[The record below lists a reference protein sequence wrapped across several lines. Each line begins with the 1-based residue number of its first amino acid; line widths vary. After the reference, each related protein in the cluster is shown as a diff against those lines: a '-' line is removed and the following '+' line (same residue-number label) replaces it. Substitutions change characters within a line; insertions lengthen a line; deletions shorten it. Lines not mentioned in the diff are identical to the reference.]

1 MLNKFKSNRQ
11 SQQQS
16 EYSSQYPSPQ
26 VGMPQ
31 QQLPPGM
38 PTLSQIGSPLMLD
51 DGNTI
56 TNGARNFFRNSFRN
70 SAMSNRMANS
80 NQQQNVPQTPL
91 QQHIGSP
98 NLPKGMPGS
107 QEPFRINYD
116 RIPPNAGGAA
126 IESSGFSSSESS
138 SHEQNY
144 NSPINSDFNES
155 SVSLSTYNMPSL
167 DTGSSIDA
175 RNSFYRGAGGSMV
188 GGSVMDDIRSMYLPN
203 GEEMEMDEYRAAN
216 GEPGTPTSGDMNAV
230 QYRDLCWQNVITK
243 VAKSIVILKF
253 SKIHNYDTEQTGIFK
268 TLGFIVDDQSGLI
281 LTCKKIIG
289 NGPVQI
295 IAIFNNFEEVLVK
308 PLYIDP
314 THDFMILKFDVS
326 RIKFLKIQG
335 LELSPNLVKLG
346 CEFKIFSLNNNLN
359 DYDHEENNL
368 IVLNGFISRL
378 DCNAPIYGSGQFL
391 SYNDF
396 NTEYMQALTYNAF
409 KNDSK
414 DKKDQFFLTCGSPV
428 IDINGYVIALE
439 TASFINN
446 NDTSTST
453 NFLLP
458 LYRAQTILQE
468 IQEHIQSG
476 SLFKLIPCKTFEE
489 DDNYYDPSNPVVE
502 QPEDQASGVSGRRGQ
517 NLKIQHRVNINRGTI
532 QVQWVL
538 KTFNECRKLGLQT
551 LIESIAREKF
561 PDINGLL
568 VAKVVL
574 PFGPAFDKIKEGDV
588 LISVNNFDICSLIQ
602 LEEILDNSI
611 DSAISLVLQRNGENV
626 KVTLNVQDLFEIS
639 NLKFVECCGAT
650 FNDITYNLARYFV
663 LPLQGVFLNNSIGA
677 FADIGD
683 DNVIIDSIDSLEMYN
698 LNDLINVVRRIPD
711 YKKIPVTYRCIKN
724 LNEQITK
731 IITIDKHWFKL
742 FKIYQFNY
750 KTGLWDFD
758 DIGARFYLPSIPIK
772 PKVVRFN
779 HGELAAELSNVRNS
793 AEVTSILK
801 SFVKVEVSFPY
812 CVDAFPKSIKRCYG
826 LIIDNY
832 NGYVIVSRYYIPHDL
847 CDVTVIF
854 NESAYLPA
862 EVVFMHPF
870 QNYVIL
876 KYDPTLVDFEPQF
889 ESQTP
894 NFNTNNVVYLRKHQ
908 KVLFIGY
915 DNNFKLTVA
924 ETSIKDIKSSNN
936 IQVNPYNPFYKCCNL
951 ELLKVE
957 NQYVQNK
964 CNFGV
969 LCDPAS
975 GRILGLWLRF
985 SVFSSNQNVTLSTNE
1000 KPTIKFSA
1008 DHETSKRVK
1017 QASQPV
1023 DYSYNMGVDV
1033 LHVINIILHFQ
1044 AVNKPPKVRILE
1056 TEFNNVSVL
1065 KARIKGLSDER
1076 IDFIEM
1082 KSNGYGTNGK
1092 SDKRSTKLNFL
1103 EVYKLVCSD
1112 YSVPPKYDANGV
1124 LVDPTEDTSLSVDSK
1139 QLVNYNANQ
1148 DLMTLQPGDIL
1159 LSVNDNLVNRIADLD
1174 LMYYSKYLNFKVVR
1188 KERELNFK
1196 VKTQEVSN
1204 TTHVLLWSGLV
1215 LQKPHLGIKQL
1226 VHSSLN
1232 GVSNNTSTGATTTKA
1247 ITLGHNV
1254 PSSGASNDGA
1264 KHIHPG
1270 LPSGI
1275 YISDVMSGSP
1285 AELFGFESN
1294 QFITHVNDIHTPDLD
1309 SFKKVIAKISIIQ
1322 HKSTTLMMTSA
1333 LKIRVVNLT
1342 NIPSILPIQ
1351 PNYYYFP
1358 SSEFKK
1364 DAGSYQWVEH
1374 NYLDEKLFKFD
1385 RNRFE
1390 DFYAKI

>member
-1 MLNKFKSNRQ
+1 MNN
-11 SQQQS
+11 S
-16 EYSSQYPSPQ
+16 E
-26 VGMPQ
+26 
-31 QQLPPGM
+31 
-38 PTLSQIGSPLMLD
+38 
-51 DGNTI
+51 GN
-56 TNGARNFFRNSFRN
+56 NGRGFFRNSF
-70 SAMSNRMANS
+70 ANS
-80 NQQQNVPQTPL
+80 NNRTSYRNSV
-91 QQHIGSP
+91 
-98 NLPKGMPGS
+98 
-107 QEPFRINYD
+107 
-116 RIPPNAGGAA
+116 
-126 IESSGFSSSESS
+126 SSSAMPYRVNYNMLPPDFSTESTDS
-138 SHEQNY
+138 SNMNEPNY
-144 NSPINSDFNES
+144 NSPINSNFNES
-155 SVSLSTYNMPSL
+155 SVSLSTFNMPSL
-167 DTGSSIDA
+167 DSTSMNDP
-175 RNSFYRGAGGSMV
+175 RNSIYRGAGGSIA
-188 GGSVMDDIRSMYLPN
+188 GASVMDDIKSAYTYPN
-203 GEEMEMDEYRAAN
+203 GDDGEEYD
-216 GEPGTPTSGDMNAV
+216 PGTPTSGDMNAV
-230 QYRDLCWQNVITK
+230 HYRDLCWQNVITK

-253 SKIHNYDTEQTGIFK
+253 TKIHNYDTEQTGIFK
-268 TLGFIVDDQSGLI
+268 TLGFIVDDKSGLI
-281 LTCKKIIG
+281 LSCKKILG

-378 DCNAPIYGSGQFL
+378 DCNAPIYGSGNFL

-409 KNDSK
+409 KNDAK
-414 DKKDQFFLTCGSPV
+414 EKKDQFFLTCGSPV

-468 IQEHIQSG
+468 IQQHMESNT
-476 SLFKLIPCKTFEE
+476 LFKQVPVLTYEEE
-489 DDNYYDPSNPVVE
+489 DNYQDPQNPHLYPSNNTKHALPSK
-502 QPEDQASGVSGRRGQ
+502 QLNYQ
-517 NLKIQHRVNINRGTI
+517 NRVNISRGTI

-574 PFGPAFDKIKEGDV
+574 PYGPAHGKIKEGDV

-611 DSAISLVLQRNGENV
+611 GLTISLVLQRNGENI
-626 KVTLNVQDLFEIS
+626 KVTLQVQDLFDITS
-639 NLKFVECCGAT
+639 LKFIQSCGAT

-663 LPLQGVFLNNSIGA
+663 LPLKGVFLNHSAGA

-683 DNVIIDSIDSLEMYN
+683 DNVIVDSIENQDIYN
-698 LNDLINVVRRIPD
+698 LNDFVNVMRRIPD
-711 YKKIPVTYRCIKN
+711 FKKVAVSYRCIKN

-731 IITIDKHWFKL
+731 IITIDKHWFKA
-742 FKIYQFNY
+742 FKIFQFNY
-750 KTGLWDFD
+750 KTGLWDFE
-758 DIGARFYLPSIPIK
+758 DIGPRFYLPSIPIK
-772 PKVVRFN
+772 AKLVRYN
-779 HGELAAELSNVRNS
+779 HAEIASELGHMRNNGEVIN
-793 AEVTSILK
+793 ILR
-801 SFVKVEVSFPY
+801 SFVKIEVNFPYSIDSFPHTT
-812 CVDAFPKSIKRCYG
+812 KRCYG
-826 LIIDNY
+826 LIIDNF
-832 NGYVIVSRYYIPHDL
+832 NGYVLVSRYYIPHDL

-876 KYDPTLVDFEPQF
+876 KYDPSLVDFDPPFQ
-889 ESQTP
+889 SQIP

-908 KVLFIGY
+908 KVLFVGY

-951 ELLKVE
+951 ELLKVD

-969 LCDPAS
+969 LCDP
-975 GRILGLWLRF
+975 GTGKILGLWLRF
-985 SVFSSNQNVTLSTNE
+985 SVFSSNQNVTLANTE
-1000 KPTIKFSA
+1000 KPTIKFSV
-1008 DHETSKRVK
+1008 DHESSKKTKR
-1017 QASQPV
+1017 ANQPV
-1023 DYSYNMGVDV
+1023 DYSYSMGVDI
-1033 LHVINIILHFQ
+1033 LHIINIILHFQ

-1056 TEFNNVSVL
+1056 AELNNISVL

-1076 IDFIEM
+1076 IEFIEM
-1082 KSNGYGTNGK
+1082 KSSGYSSNGGK
-1092 SDKRSTKLNFL
+1092 HEQKADKLNFL
-1103 EVYKLVCSD
+1103 EVSKLICSD
-1112 YSVPPKYDANGV
+1112 YSIPSK
-1124 LVDPTEDTSLSVDSK
+1124 VDPNTGAVVDGTIHEEGGGSIIDSR

-1148 DLMTLQPGDIL
+1148 GVMTLQPGDIL

-1196 VKTQEVSN
+1196 VKTQELTN
-1204 TTHVLLWSGLV
+1204 TNHVLLWSGLV
-1215 LQKPHLGIKQL
+1215 LHKPHLGVKQL
-1226 VHSSLN
+1226 IHCSMN
-1232 GVSNNTSTGATTTKA
+1232 GISNNTSVGATTTKA
-1247 ITLGHNV
+1247 LTLGTAGN
-1254 PSSGASNDGA
+1254 SNSALLDNN
-1264 KHIHPG
+1264 KHLHPG

-1275 YISDVMSGSP
+1275 FVSDVIPGSP
-1285 AELFGFESN
+1285 GELYGFESN
-1294 QFITHVNDIHTPDLD
+1294 HFITHVNDIHTPDLD
-1309 SFKKVIAKISIIQ
+1309 TFKKVIAKISIIQ

-1333 LKIRVVNLT
+1333 LKLRIVNLT
-1342 NIPSILPIQ
+1342 NIPSVLPIQ
-1351 PNYYYFP
+1351 PNYYYNP
-1358 SSEFKK
+1358 TIEFKK
-1364 DAGSYQWVEH
+1364 DTGSYQWVEH

-1385 RNRFE
+1385 RNRYE
-1390 DFYAKI
+1390 DFYAKM